1 VVQVAEKLIET
12 VDCRE
17 VLVPITE
24 MVLPELPG
32 RVPERLQQFRDRRIL
47 RLQTDRRRGYAD
59 FTEAGTEN
67 ALAGAE

>member
-1 VVQVAEKLIET
+1 
-12 VDCRE
+12 
-17 VLVPITE
+17 

-47 RLQTDRRRGYAD
+47 RLQADRRRGYAD

-67 ALAGAE
+67 ALAGDE